1 MMSIILV
8 LHFSIGDEMQL
19 HRDNDGIRLKI
30 DDGDVQQLQTLKMEV
45 LIENVNDQV
54 TFDSVGY

>member
-8 LHFSIGDEMQL
+8 LHHSIGDEMQL
-19 HRDNDGIRLKI
+19 HRDNDGIKLKI
-30 DDGDVQQLQTLKMEV
+30 DDADVPQLQPLKMDASK
-45 LIENVNDQV
+45 ENVNDQV